1 MSVVYDKLR
10 ERKINLIDCHLL
22 AATKFS
28 LIEIKCA
35 LKYHINYKEIVL

>member
-10 ERKINLIDCHLL
+10 ERKIKLIDCDLL
-22 AATKFS
+22 ATTKFS
-28 LIEIKCA
+28 LIKIKCA